1 MEVQSPYQ
9 MTKRTL
15 SEILREIYYDASHP
29 AGYRGPIE
37 VLRHAK
43 KQRPQTTLRDVKAW
57 LASEDT
63 HTLHRPVRRRYRRNR
78 VYVNGIDD
86 QWQADLVDVAA
97 LSRHNRGIR
106 FLLTCIDIFS
116 KYAWVLPV
124 KDKRGPTIAKA
135 LDDILRE
142 RTPRKLQTDKGSEFF
157 NKDVK
162 KMLRSYD
169 VHLFATHNE
178 TKASI
183 VERFNRTFKEKMWK
197 YLTAR
202 NTVKYLDVLP
212 KLVEGYN
219 RGYHRSIGRSPD
231 SVNAKNELEVWHHL
245 YPKEKENDPQYRF
258 NVGDRV
264 RLSMNV
270 RQFRKSYL
278 PGWTEEIFTIV
289 KRIPRV
295 PVVYALEDW
304 GGEPIEGTFYETELQ
319 RVYKDEND
327 TFKIEKILRRRKNKN
342 GKMQYFVKWKG
353 YPSKFNSWVDHLE

>member
-1 MEVQSPYQ
+1 

-162 KMLRSYD
+162 KCYD
-169 VHLFATHNE
+169 PT
-178 TKASI
+178 
-183 VERFNRTFKEKMWK
+183 TF
-197 YLTAR
+197 
-202 NTVKYLDVLP
+202 
-212 KLVEGYN
+212 
-219 RGYHRSIGRSPD
+219 
-231 SVNAKNELEVWHHL
+231 
-245 YPKEKENDPQYRF
+245 
-258 NVGDRV
+258 
-264 RLSMNV
+264 
-270 RQFRKSYL
+270 
-278 PGWTEEIFTIV
+278 
-289 KRIPRV
+289 
-295 PVVYALEDW
+295 
-304 GGEPIEGTFYETELQ
+304 TFLQ
-319 RVYKDEND
+319 RIMKP
-327 TFKIEKILRRRKNKN
+327 KRASS
-342 GKMQYFVKWKG
+342 KG
-353 YPSKFNSWVDHLE
+353 LTVRSKKKCGNISQLVIR

>member
-1 MEVQSPYQ
+1 
-9 MTKRTL
+9 
-15 SEILREIYYDASHP
+15 
-29 AGYRGPIE
+29 
-37 VLRHAK
+37 
-43 KQRPQTTLRDVKAW
+43 
-57 LASEDT
+57 
-63 HTLHRPVRRRYRRNR
+63 
-78 VYVNGIDD
+78 
-86 QWQADLVDVAA
+86 
-97 LSRHNRGIR
+97 
-106 FLLTCIDIFS
+106 
-116 KYAWVLPV
+116 
-124 KDKRGPTIAKA
+124 
-135 LDDILRE
+135 
-142 RTPRKLQTDKGSEFF
+142 
-157 NKDVK
+157 
-162 KMLRSYD
+162 
-169 VHLFATHNE
+169 
-178 TKASI
+178 
-183 VERFNRTFKEKMWK
+183 MWK